1 MSTLAVMSLPRH
13 FADWQSRVDA
23 RMSVLLP
30 SEDLPAPA
38 LSQSMAYSALA
49 PGKRV
54 RPLLCM
60 ASALAVGGDPE
71 AALDGACS
79 LEFLHVFS
87 LIHDDLPAIDNDDLR
102 RGRPTNHKVYGEG
115 MAILAGDALF
125 ALALKVALT
134 SHAEPAIAH
143 RAGLCLAE
151 CAEVLVRGEVLDV
164 LSEGENPDLTL
175 VQEIHA
181 MKTGALLG
189 CACEMGGRLGG
200 ANEAQA
206 ASLRAYGQHLGLA
219 FQIADDVLNETGNE
233 EQLGKASGSDRAR
246 GKQTYVAVMG
256 VDEARAAAE
265 REISAALA
273 ALDDMPGETDTLRT
287 FARYVIDRQH

>member
-1 MSTLAVMSLPRH
+1 MSLPRH
-13 FADWQSRVDA
+13 FAEWQSRVDA
-23 RMSVLLP
+23 RMAALLP

-60 ASALAVGGDPE
+60 ASALAVGGDPDT
-71 AALDGACS
+71 ALDGACA

-125 ALALKVALT
+125 ALALRVALT
-134 SHAEPAIAH
+134 SHKDPAIAH
-143 RAGLCLAE
+143 SAGLCLAE

-164 LSEGENPDLTL
+164 LSEGENPDLAL

-206 ASLRAYGQHLGLA
+206 QSLRAYGQHLGLA

-233 EQLGKASGSDRAR
+233 EQLGKASGSDKVR

-256 VDEARAAAE
+256 VDGARAAAE
-265 REISAALA
+265 REIAA
-273 ALDDMPGETDTLRT
+273 ALDALAEMPGETETLRT
-287 FARYVIDRQH
+287 FARYVIDRQN